1 MSCPRPGPAGLRD
14 TGRGM
19 MQDATGRRPAR
30 GRMSQGYDL
39 LNQPIPKLI
48 RHIAVPT
55 SIGYF
60 FNTMFNVVDTYYGGR
75 VSTEALAAL
84 SLSFPVFFL
93 IIAVGAGISTGATAL
108 IGHALGAGNHE
119 EASHLA
125 GQTISFGLANGV
137 LVILLGFNLAPWL
150 FMLLGASGSVLALAI
165 SYMYTIFS
173 GSIFFLINFVLSSI
187 LNATGDSRSFRNF
200 LVAGCILNLFLD
212 PWFLYGGFG
221 VPAFGFAGI
230 GWATVLIQALGNLY
244 LFTRVKRTGLLTGF
258 GWRFLIPRRRAYLEL
273 FKQGFP
279 ASLNMATVAIGI
291 FVITWF
297 VARFGRDAVAAYGIA
312 TRIEQIALLPV
323 MGLNVATLAL
333 VAQNSGA
340 GNRERVV
347 ETIGKALRAGVTLM
361 GAGTAAVFFC
371 AEPLMGLFTRD
382 RAVVGIGVSYLR
394 IEAFV
399 LIAYVILYTSVSALQ
414 GLKRPAFPLA
424 IGLIRQIVL
433 PLPVFY
439 LLAVTLGWGLY
450 GIWWGILLVTWCAA
464 CTALVYVG
472 RTVTHLRPKGSE
484 PGERTD
490 AGPFVR

>member
-1 MSCPRPGPAGLRD
+1 MSKE
-14 TGRGM
+14 
-19 MQDATGRRPAR
+19 
-30 GRMSQGYDL
+30 YDL

-48 RHIAVPT
+48 RKIAVPT

-84 SLSFPVFFL
+84 SLSFPIFFI

-108 IGHALGAGNHE
+108 IGHAIGAGDHE

-125 GQTISFGLANGV
+125 GQTISFGVANGI
-137 LVILLGFNLAPWL
+137 LVTLAGFLLAPWL
-150 FMLLGASGSVLALAI
+150 YSLLGGTGNVLVLALGYI
-165 SYMYTIFS
+165 HTIFS
-173 GSIFFLINFVLSSI
+173 GSLFFLVNFVLNSI

-200 LVAGCILNLFLD
+200 LVVGCILNLFLD
-212 PWFLYGGFG
+212 PWLLYGGLG
-221 VPAFGFAGI
+221 VPAFGIAGI
-230 GWATVLIQALGNLY
+230 GWATVVIQAMGNVY
-244 LFTRVKRTGLLTGF
+244 LFARVKRTGLLQEFT
-258 GWRFLIPRRRAYLEL
+258 WSDLVPKRRAYLEL

-279 ASLNMATVAIGI
+279 SSLNMMTVGIGI

-323 MGLNVATLAL
+323 MGMNVATLAL

-340 GNRERVV
+340 GYLERVV
-347 ETIGKALRAGVTLM
+347 ETVGKALRVGIIFMSV
-361 GAGTAAVFFC
+361 GTASVYFF
-371 AEPLMGLFTRD
+371 ARPLMTLFSKD
-382 RAVVGIGVSYLR
+382 PAVIGIGVSYLR

-399 LIAYVILYTSVSALQ
+399 LIAYVILYTSVSVLQ

-424 IGLIRQIVL
+424 IGFMRQIIL

-439 LLAVTLGWGLY
+439 LLSVTLGWGLY
-450 GIWWGILLVTWCAA
+450 GIWWGIFLVTWMAA
-464 CTALVYVG
+464 GIALFFVG
-472 RTVTHLRPKGSE
+472 RTMNNLT
-484 PGERTD
+484 PGTKSTEGTD
-490 AGPFVR
+490 AGRIVR

>member
-1 MSCPRPGPAGLRD
+1 
-14 TGRGM
+14 
-19 MQDATGRRPAR
+19 
-30 GRMSQGYDL
+30 MSQAYDL

-48 RHIAVPT
+48 RKIAVPT

-125 GQTISFGLANGV
+125 GQTISFGLANGI
-137 LVILLGFNLAPWL
+137 LVTLVGFNLAPWL
-150 FMLLGASGSVLALAI
+150 FALLGGTGTVLTLAL
-165 SYMYTIFS
+165 SYIGTIFS
-173 GSIFFLINFVLSSI
+173 GSIFFLVNFVLNSI
-187 LNATGDSRSFRNF
+187 LNATGDTRSFRNF
-200 LVAGCILNLFLD
+200 LVAGCVLNLFFD
-212 PWFLYGGFG
+212 PWLLYGGLG

-230 GWATVLIQALGNLY
+230 GWATVLIQAMGNLY
-244 LFTRVKRTGLLTGF
+244 LFARIKRTGLLSQFT
-258 GWRFLIPRRRAYLEL
+258 WRDLIPRRRAYLEL

-279 ASLNMATVAIGI
+279 SSLNMMTVGIGI

-297 VARFGRDAVAAYGIA
+297 VARFGRDAVAGYGIA

-333 VAQNSGA
+333 VAQNNGA
-340 GNRERVV
+340 GNLERVV
-347 ETIGKALRAGVTLM
+347 ETAGKAIKAGVILM
-361 GAGTAAVFFC
+361 GAGTAAAYCF
-371 AEPLMGLFTRD
+371 ARPLMGLFTKD
-382 RAVVGIGVSYLR
+382 RAVVEIGVSYLR

-399 LIAYVILYTSVSALQ
+399 LIAYVILYTCVAVLQ

-424 IGLIRQIVL
+424 IGMLRQIIL

-450 GIWWGILLVTWCAA
+450 GIWWGIFLVTWSAA
-464 CTALVYVG
+464 CIALIFVG
-472 RTVTHLRPKGSE
+472 RTVSQLAPLGTK
-484 PGERTD
+484 PGKAADVRR
-490 AGPFVR
+490 FVR